1 MPHTAPT
8 IPEDARVALWLNTE
22 KRVLDLSDDKSRRVL
37 ERYPSLLHQYR
48 KHHGMTR
55 TRGRLIVTDQELVS
69 EIQPVKHPLQRGI
82 KAQRGIE
89 F

>member
-1 MPHTAPT
+1 MPNTAPT
-8 IPEDARVALWLNTE
+8 IPENARVALWLNTE

-48 KHHGMTR
+48 KHRGMTR

-69 EIQPVKHPLQRGI
+69 EILVRFGPGR
-82 KAQRGIE
+82 
-89 F
+89 